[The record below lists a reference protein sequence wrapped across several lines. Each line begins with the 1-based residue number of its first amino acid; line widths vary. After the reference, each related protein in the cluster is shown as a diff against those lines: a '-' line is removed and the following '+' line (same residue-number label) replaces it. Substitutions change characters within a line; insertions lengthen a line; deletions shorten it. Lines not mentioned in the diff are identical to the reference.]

1 MRKMMMLILVCL
13 MMTACSEKS
22 VPAETNAPTAE
33 VSTQLA
39 NPWKDYASLEEAEAA
54 SGLNF
59 PMPDT
64 IAGSYEA
71 ESFRVMNSELLE
83 VCYRDGE
90 FPVIVRMQTGEGQD
104 LSGVYGESVKEEIF
118 HADGAVIIVKYI
130 NGGLLQLISKDGF
143 SYSLYAPNHY
153 WGDSNEDFLQ
163 YLYDAK

>member
-54 SGLNF
+54 SGLDF
-59 PMPDT
+59 PMPET
-64 IAGSYEA
+64 IAGSYVA
-71 ESFRVMNSELLE
+71 ESFRVMNGQLLE
-83 VCYRDGE
+83 VRYRDGE
-90 FPVIVRMQTGEGQD
+90 FPVTVRMQTGEGQD
-104 LSGVYGESVKEEIF
+104 LSGVYAEFENEQIF
-118 HADGAVIIVKYI
+118 QVDGAVIIAKSI
-130 NGGLLQLISKDGF
+130 DGGILQLISKDGC

-153 WGDSNEDFLQ
+153 WGDSNIEFLQ
-163 YLYDAK
+163 YLYDVK